1 MVRGLVLYNVP
12 DYMARDM
19 GVLRE
24 PASMDAQVPKKM
36 NSLVPYTYRVPICV
50 WDSKRPMHVW
60 DVPYAYGSSHT
71 REGQNT
77 HTRHNMHSYTIH
89 GMEPNYFK

>member
-24 PASMDAQVPKKM
+24 SASMNAQVPKKM
-36 NSLVPYTYRVPICV
+36 NSLVPYAYRMPI
-50 WDSKRPMHVW
+50 HVW
-60 DVPYAYGSSHT
+60 DVPYAYGSSYT
-71 REGQNT
+71 RMGQNT
-77 HTRHNMHSYTIH
+77 RTGHNMHSYTIH
-89 GMEPNYFK
+89 GM